1 MARAWRDHGEGVAAA
16 FGHFSR
22 EAVEVFFR
30 RGKRDIGSVVGEVEP
45 WSSVKMRIMLGFFP
59 KGPLGGE
66 G

>member
-16 FGHFSR
+16 FGYFSR